1 LEQEDKGGA
10 MEKISVGILGAT
22 GMVGQW
28 FVRLLSEHPWF
39 EIAALAASEHSVGK
53 TYQEACHWVVSD
65 EMPRS
70 VEGMVVRRCEPDLPC
85 KLVFSALPAEEAGPI
100 EEVFAKAGYI
110 VSSNARS
117 HRYDPDVPLLIPEV
131 NPGHLELIELQ
142 RQRRAWN
149 GSIITCANCST
160 TQLVLAL
167 EPLRRTFGIQAISV
181 VTLQALS
188 GAGYP
193 GVPSLLIIDNIVP
206 YIPGE
211 EEKLE
216 QEPSKIWGE
225 LTSEGIAEAQ
235 ITISAHCH
243 RVATHD
249 GHLEAASVAL
259 EEEVSLGEVLEALEG
274 FRSLPQELRLPSA
287 PERPIVVRE
296 EPNRP
301 QPRLDRWTGDG
312 MSVVVGRVRECPLL
326 DYKMEILGH
335 NTVRGAAGGAI
346 LNAELLVAQGYLG

>member
-1 LEQEDKGGA
+1 
-10 MEKISVGILGAT
+10 MEKIPVGILGAT
-22 GMVGQW
+22 GIVGQW
-28 FVRLLSEHPWF
+28 FVKLLSEHPWF

-53 TYQEACHWVVSD
+53 TYQEACNWMVSD
-65 EMPRS
+65 GMPRS
-70 VEGMVVRRCEPDLPC
+70 VEGMMLQRCGPDLPC
-85 KLVFSALPAEEAGPI
+85 KLVFSALPATEAGPI
-100 EEVFAKAGYI
+100 EEEFAKAGYI
-110 VSSNARS
+110 VSSNAQS
-117 HRYDPDVPLLIPEV
+117 HRHDHDVPLLIPEV

-142 RQRRAWN
+142 RDRRSWRGA
-149 GSIITCANCST
+149 IVTCANCST

-167 EPLRRTFGIQAISV
+167 EPLRRSFGIRAINV

-216 QEPSKIWGE
+216 QEPLKIWGE
-225 LTSEGIAEAQ
+225 LTNEGIVGAG

-243 RVATHD
+243 RVATRE
-249 GHLEAASVAL
+249 GHLEAVSVAL
-259 EEEVSLGEVLEALEG
+259 EKGAKMEEISEALEG

-287 PERPIVVRE
+287 PERPIVVQKR
-296 EPNRP
+296 PDRP
-301 QPRLDRWTGDG
+301 QPRLDRWVGNG
-312 MSVVVGRVRECPLL
+312 MSVVIGRVRECPLL